1 MKRFPSKNKVFR
13 EFEEAKQNGT
23 HIDYLKNNKEKL
35 EKQDIDV
42 INLINAY
49 MNDDWPQRRERDTAN

>member
-1 MKRFPSKNKVFR
+1 MKRFPPKNKIFR
-13 EFEEAKQNGT
+13 EFQEAKLADR
-23 HIDYLKNNKEKL
+23 HIDYLKANKEKL

-49 MNDDWPQRRERDTAN
+49 MNDDWPQRRQRDTAN